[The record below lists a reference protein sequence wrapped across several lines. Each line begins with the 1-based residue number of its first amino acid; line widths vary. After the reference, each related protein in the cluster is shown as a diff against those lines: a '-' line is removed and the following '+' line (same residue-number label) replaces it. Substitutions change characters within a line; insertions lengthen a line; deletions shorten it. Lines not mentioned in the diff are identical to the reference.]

1 MRVFRNW
8 KRYFEAVIII
18 VCMIIIGGCSK
29 KEEQECVEITLVHG
43 YGGTLESYKMMQE
56 IYNGFSE
63 KNPDIKLN
71 CIEYMNNEIAVEKAN
86 DMLAVGEIPDIV
98 STNSLSYYVDNAIKA
113 GMALNLMPYL
123 EADPEWKRQI
133 HPSVFETWETDD
145 GRIYTIPD
153 ALELSGYWYD
163 KKYLEEAGV
172 LDKEGNISIPKT
184 WDDFMNMV
192 EKLQNWIDQSGQDIS
207 VFSLE
212 EEQLTEFLFLA
223 RLAGDGQSG
232 LASAQDP
239 VNGINKEAVEH
250 VVADLARLNQYSCP
264 VENIESARQRFI
276 EGKTVIYFNGVWESE
291 ALEQS
296 KLSDDYDCAAYPS
309 NDGRSI
315 SYVSPPSG
323 YVLAK
328 QQDKK
333 KEEACIRFL
342 KYMLSDEVQKR
353 IVLETG
359 QAPCNPKI
367 GMNDLP
373 NNVKLL
379 SKAVDAVNK
388 GDEQIKTITS
398 AWEYDKW
405 KVVDDYLEQSM
416 SNGSKLNK
424 MLEELDAK

>member
-1 MRVFRNW
+1 M
-8 KRYFEAVIII
+8 
-18 VCMIIIGGCSK
+18 
-29 KEEQECVEITLVHG
+29 
-43 YGGTLESYKMMQE
+43 
-56 IYNGFSE
+56 
-63 KNPDIKLN
+63 
-71 CIEYMNNEIAVEKAN
+71 
-86 DMLAVGEIPDIV
+86 
-98 STNSLSYYVDNAIKA
+98 
-113 GMALNLMPYL
+113 
-123 EADPEWKRQI
+123 
-133 HPSVFETWETDD
+133 
-145 GRIYTIPD
+145 
-153 ALELSGYWYD
+153 
-163 KKYLEEAGV
+163 
-172 LDKEGNISIPKT
+172 
-184 WDDFMNMV
+184 
-192 EKLQNWIDQSGQDIS
+192 
-207 VFSLE
+207 
-212 EEQLTEFLFLA
+212 
-223 RLAGDGQSG
+223 
-232 LASAQDP
+232 
-239 VNGINKEAVEH
+239 
-250 VVADLARLNQYSCP
+250 NQYACP
-264 VENIESARQRFI
+264 VETIESARQRFI

>member
-153 ALELSGYWYD
+153 ALELSGYWYN

-184 WDDFMNMV
+184 Y
-192 EKLQNWIDQSGQDIS
+192 
-207 VFSLE
+207 
-212 EEQLTEFLFLA
+212 
-223 RLAGDGQSG
+223 
-232 LASAQDP
+232 P
-239 VNGINKEAVEH
+239 
-250 VVADLARLNQYSCP
+250 
-264 VENIESARQRFI
+264 
-276 EGKTVIYFNGVWESE
+276 EGG
-291 ALEQS
+291 
-296 KLSDDYDCAAYPS
+296 
-309 NDGRSI
+309 
-315 SYVSPPSG
+315 
-323 YVLAK
+323 
-328 QQDKK
+328 
-333 KEEACIRFL
+333 
-342 KYMLSDEVQKR
+342 
-353 IVLETG
+353 ET
-359 QAPCNPKI
+359 
-367 GMNDLP
+367 
-373 NNVKLL
+373 
-379 SKAVDAVNK
+379 
-388 GDEQIKTITS
+388 
-398 AWEYDKW
+398 
-405 KVVDDYLEQSM
+405 
-416 SNGSKLNK
+416 
-424 MLEELDAK
+424 